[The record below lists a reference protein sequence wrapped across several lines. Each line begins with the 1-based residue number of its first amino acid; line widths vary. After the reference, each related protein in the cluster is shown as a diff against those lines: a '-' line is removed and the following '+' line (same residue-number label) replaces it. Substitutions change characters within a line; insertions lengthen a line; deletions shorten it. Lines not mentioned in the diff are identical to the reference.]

1 MFDISFAELFAILVV
16 TIVVVGP
23 KDVPKILYGLGR
35 IVRRL
40 NYMRFSLSQQF
51 DSFMDAHSAGNPAAS
66 VNFETRTSEP
76 LKPFPPSADDGVIE
90 RAEESLSPAPSDPDP
105 KARDPEPTHLD
116 PERPPR

>member
-1 MFDISFAELFAILVV
+1 MFDISFAELFTILVV
-16 TIVVVGP
+16 AIVVVGP

-51 DSFMDAHSAGNPAAS
+51 DSFMDAHSAGDPAAS
-66 VNFETRTSEP
+66 VNFETRRSEP

-90 RAEESLSPAPSDPDP
+90 RAEESLSPAPPAPGPKSLDPTP
-105 KARDPEPTHLD
+105 APLD
-116 PERPPR
+116 PERPAR